1 MKFVVYGTR
10 IGGVKR
16 KKNISIERVEKMMIL
31 KLNDKMN
38 LKLVEEFS
46 NNEVFN
52 FQVINF

>member
-10 IGGVKR
+10 IGGIKR

-52 FQVINF
+52 FQEINF

>member
-31 KLNDKMN
+31 KLNDRMN

>member
-16 KKNISIERVEKMMIL
+16 KKNISIERVEKMIIL

>member
-16 KKNISIERVEKMMIL
+16 NKNISIERVEKMMIL

>member
-16 KKNISIERVEKMMIL
+16 KKNISIEQVEKMMIL

-52 FQVINF
+52 FQEINF

>member
-16 KKNISIERVEKMMIL
+16 KKNISIERVEKMVIL

>member
-1 MKFVVYGTR
+1 MVR
-10 IGGVKR
+10 IGGIKR

>member
-1 MKFVVYGTR
+1 MKFVVYGSR

-31 KLNDKMN
+31 KLNDRIN

-52 FQVINF
+52 FQEINF

>member
-16 KKNISIERVEKMMIL
+16 KKNISIEREEKMMIL

-52 FQVINF
+52 FQEINF

>member
-1 MKFVVYGTR
+1 MKFIVYGTR

>member
-1 MKFVVYGTR
+1 MKFVVYGSR

>member
-1 MKFVVYGTR
+1 MKFIVYGTR
-10 IGGVKR
+10 ISGVKR

>member
-1 MKFVVYGTR
+1 MKFVVYGSR
-10 IGGVKR
+10 IGGIKR

>member
-16 KKNISIERVEKMMIL
+16 KKNISIEWVEKMMIL

-52 FQVINF
+52 FQEINF

>member
-46 NNEVFN
+46 NNGVFN

>member
-1 MKFVVYGTR
+1 MKFIVYGTR

-52 FQVINF
+52 FQEINF

>member
-1 MKFVVYGTR
+1 MKFVVYGSR

-52 FQVINF
+52 FQEINF

>member
-1 MKFVVYGTR
+1 MKFVVYGSR

-16 KKNISIERVEKMMIL
+16 KKNISIEWVEKMMIL

-52 FQVINF
+52 FQEINF